1 MTPQILLAAGLLLI
15 AAAVAT
21 LRSYG
26 PRYRVARLLATLQ
39 PTPLAEVL
47 EAAAAGVPRYL
58 RVDGRIDSESAFE
71 DAARRPL
78 VFRRT
83 RVQVRSRGG
92 WTTVE
97 DGREEVP
104 FEVGD
109 GLQAIAIDATALGD
123 GLVVIPRESTGTV
136 ADLADRAPD
145 GLAPGAA
152 ARVLV
157 EQVSAVE
164 QAIVLGVP
172 RRGPDGTP
180 RLSAGLGRPLVLTV
194 LEVPEAM
201 RIIGGESRLRPVLVA
216 VFGGTGVALVVL
228 AGMWAAAGAVVGAA
242 G

>member
-1 MTPQILLAAGLLLI
+1 VTPQILVAAGLLLI
-15 AAAVAT
+15 AAAIAV

-26 PRYRVARLLATLQ
+26 PRYRVARLLATSR

-47 EAAAAGVPRYL
+47 EAASGAPRYV
-58 RVDGRIDSESAFE
+58 RVDGRIDSEEAFE

-83 RVQVRSRGG
+83 RVQVRSRRG

-97 DGREEVP
+97 DGREEVA

-109 GLQAIAIDATALGD
+109 GLRAIAIDTAALGD

-136 ADLADRAPD
+136 ADLADRAPR
-145 GLAPGAA
+145 GLAPGAP
-152 ARVLV
+152 ARAIV

-164 QAIVLGVP
+164 QATVLGVP
-172 RRGPDGTP
+172 GRGPDGAL

-201 RIIGGESRLRPVLVA
+201 RIIGGETRLRPALVA
-216 VFGGTGVALVVL
+216 AFAGTGLALVVL
-228 AGMWAAAGAVVGAA
+228 AAMWAAAGAVIRAA